1 MPTYVFICS
10 NCGVTQQVIADI
22 EEEVKTPYC
31 GLCELD
37 MERRFG
43 LGAVKFMGLGWG
55 KDA

>member
-1 MPTYVFICS
+1 MPTYVFMCS